1 MKKFLENVRIWI
13 LVLFL
18 ILQEYL
24 TERILNH
31 LWLTSSNL
39 LWYFFFIFYKDTL
52 WYLVFVFLFLKYNE
66 YSDDE
71 GRLFKRN
78 KDKVPGSPWKDKIGR
93 KFMLALWGVL
103 AVISVIGNLT
113 PTKLNYSNIRI
124 DDQKI
129 SKLEYKYRILS
140 DWVSDNIVTENF
152 SSEKVYARSISYTVR
167 RSNRFAA
174 GARTEFSRY
183 IVFKNEDDTHS
194 IYPLDY
200 VFFKYMIERQKE
212 SVPSFT
218 ITYYKKSGVVVAVD
232 GYTVNDLKRQYET
245 K

>member
-1 MKKFLENVRIWI
+1 MEKVRIWI

-18 ILQEYL
+18 ILQMYL
-24 TERILNH
+24 TERILNY

-78 KDKVPGSPWKDKIGR
+78 KDKVLGSPWKDKIGR

-103 AVISVIGNLT
+103 AVISVIVNLT
-113 PTKLNYSNIRI
+113 PTAYGYSGIRI
-124 DDQKI
+124 DGEKI

-140 DWVSDNIVTENF
+140 DWVSSSIVSEEFLSEEVSARRINYDVNSSHSRYSRGSRTLFKEYIRFENKNGLF
-152 SSEKVYARSISYTVR
+152 SS
-167 RSNRFAA
+167 
-174 GARTEFSRY
+174 
-183 IVFKNEDDTHS
+183 
-194 IYPLDY
+194 YPLSFEHY
-200 VFFKYMIERQKE
+200 KYINQRKKE
-212 SVPSFT
+212 PVSSFN

-232 GYTVNDLKRQYET
+232 GYTVNDLKKAE
-245 K
+245 